1 MAVTP
6 LKVLLFLAGASGA
19 AGGTAYFAGALDP
32 YIQPVALVTAPDGAA
47 TAPAAGDGQAADKPA
62 AATTGEEAAKTE
74 RVKPAEP
81 AAAKPAPNAAQ
92 PTSDGQAEQVAAAP
106 VEPAK
111 PAPQV
116 AAPAPVPP
124 SFDLLRV
131 EPDGSIVIAG
141 RAMPGSSVEVLSGSK
156 ALAQVDAGP
165 SGDFVAILDE
175 PLKPGDYQIVLR
187 STGPATVALTS
198 VETAVVSVP
207 STPDGQVLALVEQPG
222 APSKLITAP
231 PPRPVPEKPAEP
243 AVAAAKPAAEP
254 AKPAAPAASQDQAA
268 ASPPAAPEPA
278 PAPQA
283 APVSKDGVAVEA
295 VEIEGRKIFVAGAAP
310 LGATVR
316 IYANE
321 LLLGDAKT
329 SPEGRFLL
337 EAERDL
343 KVGDYIIRADVLSK
357 DGSKVLA
364 RAAVPFER
372 EPGDSVAAVAE
383 GAARPNNSPANP
395 PKPAVPAATSDA
407 PAIAPSGAASTQAG
421 AATPTPTGQAETP
434 PSASTSAPATSTQAA
449 SPAASST
456 GQPTEAAA
464 APAAPKPAEGPGTA
478 KPAEAPTAV
487 ALAPKLQPVGSGVI
501 IRRGNSLW
509 RISKRV
515 YGLGTRYST
524 IYVANKEQ
532 IRDPDKI
539 WPGQIFLVPDK
550 SDKGEAAD
558 MKAIGEQA
566 ITVE

>member
-1 MAVTP
+1 M
-6 LKVLLFLAGASGA
+6 
-19 AGGTAYFAGALDP
+19 
-32 YIQPVALVTAPDGAA
+32 
-47 TAPAAGDGQAADKPA
+47 
-62 AATTGEEAAKTE
+62 
-74 RVKPAEP
+74 KPAEHGRRQTRAERRP
-81 AAAKPAPNAAQ
+81 AND
-92 PTSDGQAEQVAAAP
+92 PTVQAEQVAAAP
-106 VEPAK
+106 VPNPAK

-222 APSKLITAP
+222 APSKLIT
-231 PPRPVPEKPAEP
+231 VPQPTAGARKSRQSRRLRQRNTRG
-243 AVAAAKPAAEP
+243 EP
-254 AKPAAPAASQDQAA
+254 AKPAAPAAEPGSGGSLPARRSGACTRA
-268 ASPPAAPEPA
+268 ASGARLDRRRRRGSGRDRR
-278 PAPQA
+278 PQDFRRRRST
-283 APVSKDGVAVEA
+283 PV
-295 VEIEGRKIFVAGAAP
+295 
-310 LGATVR
+310 GATVR

-321 LLLGDAKT
+321 LLLGDATT

-383 GAARPNNSPANP
+383 GAARPTTLRLPIRRSRLYRRQLPTRRPLRPPARLRR
-395 PKPAVPAATSDA
+395 KPVPRRRPQLAK
-407 PAIAPSGAASTQAG
+407 
-421 AATPTPTGQAETP
+421 PTTP

-501 IRRGNSLW
+501 IRRGDSLW

>member
-372 EPGDSVAAVAE
+372 EPGELGRRGCRRRGTPQQFACQSAEAGCTGGNFRRAGHCALRRGFDASRCRDADPNWPSRDTAKRLNERSGHVHPGRIACRFQHRPAHRGCSRTCRAEAGGRAGHCEAGGGADRRCPGAETAAGWERRHHPPRRLTLAYFQACLWTRDALLDHLRRQQ
-383 GAARPNNSPANP
+383 GTDPRPRQ
-395 PKPAVPAATSDA
+395 DL
-407 PAIAPSGAASTQAG
+407 AG
-421 AATPTPTGQAETP
+421 ADFPCA
-434 PSASTSAPATSTQAA
+434 
-449 SPAASST
+449 
-456 GQPTEAAA
+456 
-464 APAAPKPAEGPGTA
+464 
-478 KPAEAPTAV
+478 
-487 ALAPKLQPVGSGVI
+487 
-501 IRRGNSLW
+501 
-509 RISKRV
+509 
-515 YGLGTRYST
+515 
-524 IYVANKEQ
+524 
-532 IRDPDKI
+532 
-539 WPGQIFLVPDK
+539 
-550 SDKGEAAD
+550 
-558 MKAIGEQA
+558 
-566 ITVE
+566 